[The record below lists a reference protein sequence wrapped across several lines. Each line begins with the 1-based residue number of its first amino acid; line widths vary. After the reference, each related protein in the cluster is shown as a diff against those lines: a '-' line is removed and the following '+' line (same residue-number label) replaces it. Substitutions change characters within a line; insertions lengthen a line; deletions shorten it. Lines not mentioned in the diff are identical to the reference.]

1 MTDPVA
7 VVFGGSGFVGSHLA
21 DELTRRGYDVRVCD
35 HVPSPYLS
43 ESQTMRAVDLAEQD
57 QVLAACEGADVVFN
71 YAGLADIDIARDR
84 TRETVLDNILGNLHV
99 LEAVRE
105 LNINR
110 LVFASSVYVY
120 SESGSFYRIS
130 KQAAE
135 AYTEEYG
142 SRYGL
147 PYTILRFGSLYG
159 RRAGSGNTI
168 ASLLGQ
174 AFKDRRLVYG
184 GTGDELR
191 EYIHVL
197 DAARAAADV
206 AESEEYVGRR
216 LVLTGHQAMRVR
228 EVLQMIREILP
239 FDVEMEFL
247 DADRSKHYS
256 VTPYKYSPKVGEKL
270 GLVNTK
276 GRFVVYWGYENH
288 RVPISSD
295 RGLLSASARQCE
307 HLQSRSA

>member
-1 MTDPVA
+1 
-7 VVFGGSGFVGSHLA
+7 
-21 DELTRRGYDVRVCD
+21 
-35 HVPSPYLS
+35 
-43 ESQTMRAVDLAEQD
+43 MRAVDLAEQD

-84 TRETVLDNILGNLHV
+84 PRETVLDNILGNLHV

-174 AFKDRRLVYG
+174 AFKDGRLVYG

-216 LVLTGHQAMRVR
+216 RNLSTTMGHSTG
-228 EVLQMIREILP
+228 LIRE
-239 FDVEMEFL
+239 
-247 DADRSKHYS
+247 
-256 VTPYKYSPKVGEKL
+256 
-270 GLVNTK
+270 
-276 GRFVVYWGYENH
+276 
-288 RVPISSD
+288 
-295 RGLLSASARQCE
+295 QCPVW
-307 HLQSRSA
+307 